1 MSVNPPKQYKG
12 FYWDDETKQLYRWD
26 ELMSLYKE
34 RKQEVDQDFVEKIM
48 DWSKS
53 TKLYESTTHY
63 GLTKSTTTLQDGT
76 VIKHMNDGSLE
87 TIEPIERMSLE
98 DLIRAYNLW
107 HGTSHGE

>member
-1 MSVNPPKQYKG
+1 MTRKIPNIYKG
-12 FYWDDETKQLYRWD
+12 FYWDSDTKQLYRWD
-26 ELMSLYKE
+26 ELMSLYAE
-34 RKQEVDQDFVEKIM
+34 RKNEVDQDFIEEVM

-53 TKLYESTTHY
+53 TKSYESQTFY
-63 GLTKSTTTLQDGT
+63 GSTISTTCLQDGT

-87 TIEPIERMSLE
+87 TTEPIERMSLE